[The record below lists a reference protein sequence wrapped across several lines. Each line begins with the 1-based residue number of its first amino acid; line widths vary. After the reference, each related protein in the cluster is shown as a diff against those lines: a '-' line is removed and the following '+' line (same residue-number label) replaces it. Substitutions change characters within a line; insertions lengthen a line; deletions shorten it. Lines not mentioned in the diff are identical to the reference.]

1 MFGISTNRSFLHGWT
16 AINMWNRQTRD
27 ESGSDQ
33 ARCFPYSNAFIIPD
47 QTRHKQLE
55 CGWGMVCG
63 DYVLASGSTRL
74 RNHKNLVVLNWGAKS
89 LRINLP
95 GKFPRCLQRCC
106 FIPQTCGH
114 MGGSYNGGIQMTHVG
129 VSIQLD
135 GTLNGKSREKKGGWF
150 VGTHILGTLH
160 IGNPPRIPTRKKK
173 PLSRPGGWPT
183 SVEGSI
189 CTFPRN
195 SGRWKIHG
203 GFLWRE
209 TRNQDVYHVWLG
221 LYSQNMGKLNMFQ
234 TIDQMMFIDFPIQ
247 FVILGAHIIV
257 YNIFCFW
264 TRLMPNFYTASNL
277 LSGKKST

>member
-1 MFGISTNRSFLHGWT
+1 MFGISTNRSFVHGWT
-16 AINMWNRQTRD
+16 AIKMWNRQTRD

-55 CGWGMVCG
+55 CGCGMVCG
-63 DYVLASGSTRL
+63 DYVLASGSTQL

-89 LRINLP
+89 LRINLA
-95 GKFPRCLQRCC
+95 GKYPRCLQRCC

-114 MGGSYNGGIQMTHVG
+114 MGGSYNGGIQITHVG

-135 GTLNGKSREKKGGWF
+135 GTLNGKSREKKGNPF
-150 VGTHILGTLH
+150 VLRVSKVSQLEK
-160 IGNPPRIPTRKKK
+160 N

-221 LYSQNMGKLNMFQ
+221 LLFPKYGKLNMFQ
-234 TIDQMMFIDFPIQ
+234 TINQMMFIDFPIQ
-247 FVILGAHIIV
+247 FVILGAYIIV
-257 YNIFCFW
+257 YHIFCFC
-264 TRLMPNFYTASNL
+264 TRPMPNFYTASNL